1 MRALLRILSFT
12 KDLAPYYIGIV
23 VTATL
28 LSVANL
34 IVPFIIGWATDTVV
48 EGARGTLESEAAIR
62 RVIIYALMILLAQ
75 ISAMA
80 LKSIGGY
87 WGDMMSMKMK
97 TLLSTR
103 YYEKLLRLPQ
113 RYFDGELTGK
123 IVSRL
128 NRSITEVTNFA
139 AVFSNMF
146 FTTLVT
152 TLAIVIIAGIYA
164 WPLALL
170 LLIVFPVYMWL
181 TALTSKRWQVYEG
194 KKNENIDIAGGR
206 FAEVVSQIKVVKSFN
221 QEKREYDI
229 FSSKYEK
236 AVGHT
241 VKQSRWWHS
250 MDALRL
256 AVLALIMAA
265 MYTIIFTYTVWGRFS
280 VGDMVILIQLVT
292 MAAQPVNT
300 MSYLVDSAQRAIVG
314 SEDYFDVMELEEAP
328 IPTRSPRADQRRLTR
343 GHDAVSFEDVSFSY
357 EEDNPVL
364 NGLSFLIPTGSKVAL
379 VGESGGGK
387 TTIINLLLGLYRQ
400 DSGIIRI
407 GGADTRDMSPVDLR
421 ETSGVV
427 FQEPNLFS
435 GTIAE
440 NISYANPEASEEQ
453 IEEAA
458 RLANAHQFISRF
470 SGGYDTVIGER
481 GLKLSGGQKQ
491 RISIARAILK
501 DPELLILDEATSAL
515 DTKSER
521 LVQGGLDKLMAGRT
535 SLIIA
540 HRLSTIATVDTIV
553 TLKDG
558 AVHEIGSPADL
569 ATSGGIYAQL
579 LALQDEGTKAARKLM
594 KGYGIDR

>member
-1 MRALLRILSFT
+1 MRALFRILRFT
-12 KDLAPYYIGIV
+12 KDLTPYYIGIV
-23 VTATL
+23 VAATL

-48 EGARGTLESEAAIR
+48 AATHGDIGSGEAIR
-62 RVIIYALMILLAQ
+62 RVVIDALIVLAAQ
-75 ISAMA
+75 ISAMT
-80 LKSIGGY
+80 LKSVGGY
-87 WGDMMSMKMK
+87 WGDLMSMKMK
-97 TLLSTR
+97 ASLSTR
-103 YYEKLLRLPQ
+103 YYAKLLRLPQ
-113 RYFDGELTGK
+113 SYFDGELTGK

-152 TLAIVIIAGIYA
+152 TIAIVVIAGIYA
-164 WPLALL
+164 WPLAVLL
-170 LLIVFPVYMWL
+170 LVVFPVYMWL
-181 TALTSKRWQVYEG
+181 TALTSRRWQVYEG
-194 KKNENIDIAGGR
+194 RKNEDIDIAGGR
-206 FAEVVSQIKVVKSFN
+206 FAEVVGQIKVVKSFN
-221 QEKREYDI
+221 QESRECEVFSDRYDAAI
-229 FSSKYEK
+229 D
-236 AVGHT
+236 HT
-241 VKQSRWWHS
+241 RAQSRWWHS

-265 MYTIIFTYTVWGRFS
+265 MYTLIFTYTVWGHFS

-300 MSYLVDSAQRAIVG
+300 MSYIVDSAQRAIVG
-314 SEDYFDVMELEEAP
+314 SKDYFDVMALGEA
-328 IPTRSPRADQRRLTR
+328 PRADRDGAAVRHR
-343 GHDAVSFEDVSFSY
+343 FDGHATAVSFEGVSFAY
-357 EEDNPVL
+357 EEDTPVL
-364 NGLSFLIPTGSKVAL
+364 ADLSFDVPTGAKVAL

-400 DSGIIRI
+400 SSGVIRL
-407 GGADTRDMSPVDLR
+407 GGRDTRDMPLADMR
-421 ETSGVV
+421 EISGVV
-427 FQEPNLFS
+427 FQEANLFS

-440 NISYANPEASEEQ
+440 NISYANPGATREDVVA
-453 IEEAA
+453 AA
-458 RLANAHQFISRF
+458 RLANAHGFISRF
-470 SGGYDTVIGER
+470 PEGYDTVIGER
-481 GLKLSGGQKQ
+481 GMKLSGGQKQ

-521 LVQGGLDKLMAGRT
+521 LVQDGLDKLMAGRT

-553 TLKDG
+553 TLRDG
-558 AVHEIGSPADL
+558 AVDEIGSPREL

-579 LALQDEGTKAARKLM
+579 LALQSEGTKAARKLM
-594 KGYGIDR
+594 KGYDIER